1 VTRVRQDS
9 QRSPGLP
16 KEPRTP
22 KGAQDSR
29 KSPSLHVM
37 ATHESGLLALLWAS
51 QSDPD
56 PTTHSP
62 EWALLPASSAR
73 SVFGTRQGRPVRS
86 APVAPPPHPPP
97 APACQRA
104 APRAVTTSDRP
115 MRQCRFTR
123 SIRPPVPH
131 SGVAPRRARK
141 CYPAFRH
148 PVKGWAQGYWG
159 LCRSPAAT
167 RRKNGLRSP
176 ARRSP
181 PHRPASGTPSLYYDN
196 ATMSSSVSWSAIRA
210 PARLTAMGPREQD
223 NKCN

>member
-1 VTRVRQDS
+1 MMWPRTSLACLHCCGRAKGILPGRTLLSKDGTPAS
-9 QRSPGLP
+9 ILRSLRLRHPTGSPGGVRP
-16 KEPRTP
+16 C
-22 KGAQDSR
+22 G
-29 KSPSLHVM
+29 SP
-37 ATHESGLLALLWAS
+37 
-51 QSDPD
+51 
-56 PTTHSP
+56 PTS
-62 EWALLPASSAR
+62 
-73 SVFGTRQGRPVRS
+73 
-86 APVAPPPHPPP
+86 PP